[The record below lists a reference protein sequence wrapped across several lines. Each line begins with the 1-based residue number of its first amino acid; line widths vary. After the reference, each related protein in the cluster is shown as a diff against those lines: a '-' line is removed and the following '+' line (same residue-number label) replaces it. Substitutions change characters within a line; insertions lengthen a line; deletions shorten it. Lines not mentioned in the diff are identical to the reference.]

1 MKNSFVHLLG
11 LALFTLVLGACQ
23 NIGFEKTKSGLEY
36 KIISSEN
43 GDSLKHGDFVK
54 FNYRLTYK
62 DSMVSNSYD
71 YMPQYLMVDSVGFY
85 HDITEFVGKM
95 KVGDSAVCYQNYDSL
110 QNLTNLGAAPPPY
123 VKKGQKQQIT
133 IKILAAFK
141 NKDGKASRDFAIE
154 DYNQEITK
162 FKNKE
167 MAVIE
172 KYLSLKNIKA
182 DKVNNNVYVFV
193 EQEGSGRQADS
204 GQLVGIKYNG
214 YNFEGKYFD
223 SNIDTNKQTFKHGL
237 DTFFFVSKSQGA
249 IQGMLEGITRFK
261 KGTKGKIF
269 IPSSLGY
276 GPQGNPPAIKPNENL
291 IFDIEVVEVKDLP
304 ATPNQGGGRVR
315 Q

>member
-1 MKNSFVHLLG
+1 
-11 LALFTLVLGACQ
+11 
-23 NIGFEKTKSGLEY
+23 
-36 KIISSEN
+36 
-43 GDSLKHGDFVK
+43 
-54 FNYRLTYK
+54 
-62 DSMVSNSYD
+62 
-71 YMPQYLMVDSVGFY
+71 
-85 HDITEFVGKM
+85 
-95 KVGDSAVCYQNYDSL
+95 
-110 QNLTNLGAAPPPY
+110 
-123 VKKGQKQQIT
+123 
-133 IKILAAFK
+133 
-141 NKDGKASRDFAIE
+141 GKASRDFAIE